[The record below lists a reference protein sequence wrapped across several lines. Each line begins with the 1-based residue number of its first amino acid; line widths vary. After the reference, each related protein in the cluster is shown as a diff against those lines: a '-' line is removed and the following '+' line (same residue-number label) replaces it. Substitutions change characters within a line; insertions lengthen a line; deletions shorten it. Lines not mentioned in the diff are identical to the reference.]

1 MTSLVPYCKLV
12 ATSVAPVCRNELENK
27 ERCDA
32 ACKGMKRHT
41 TPLPWRVPLLA
52 PAPRRP
58 PSQTPRAQELV
69 VEKGGHDV
77 IFKVHVDP
85 TGSHLII
92 GGNQASMTMM
102 MTS

>member
-1 MTSLVPYCKLV
+1 M
-12 ATSVAPVCRNELENK
+12 
-27 ERCDA
+27 
-32 ACKGMKRHT
+32 
-41 TPLPWRVPLLA
+41 
-52 PAPRRP
+52 
-58 PSQTPRAQELV
+58 
-69 VEKGGHDV
+69 EKGGHDV